1 MSPEPNERA
10 LRQRGRGISLIE
22 TLIGA
27 LIFAFVTTGAYLLY
41 TTMQNTMTR
50 GELMSDLQQ
59 NARIGLAQMAQEIRM
74 TGYDPSGVIP
84 LVALAP
90 KAPVRAAMPGCFSFV
105 ADVKGSG
112 TAGQLTYYMRGTT
125 LYRKWDNWNGI
136 NAFNDQS
143 PQPLVGSVNWLSFTY
158 YDANNRV
165 LLATAWT
172 STQRCPPDAGAG
184 AQSNVQ
190 LTFDQMR
197 LIRRVGITLKTQGS
211 RPGVFPEFF
220 SVTSDVRLRNL

>member
-1 MSPEPNERA
+1 MSPERNNRV
-10 LRQRGRGISLIE
+10 LRQRRRGVILIE

-27 LIFAFVTTGAYLLY
+27 LIFACVTAGTYLLY
-41 TTMQNTMTR
+41 TTMQNAMSR

-59 NARIGLAQMAQEIRM
+59 NARIGMAQMAQEIRM

-84 LVALAP
+84 LVTLAP

-112 TAGQLTYYMRGTT
+112 TAGQLTYYLRGTS
-125 LYRKWDNWNGI
+125 LYRKWDTWNGI

-143 PQPLVGSVNWLSFTY
+143 PQPLVGSVNALSFTY

-165 LLATAWT
+165 LPAAAWT
-172 STQRCPPDAGAG
+172 STQRCPPDAGAR
-184 AQSNVQ
+184 AQSNLQ

-211 RPGVFPEFF
+211 RPGVLSEFF
-220 SVTSDVRLRNL
+220 TVTSDVCLRNL